1 VVAVGYAVLLVVPSA
16 IAVVGPLKSNG
27 SFVRLAGLLSLLLV
41 LAGFLRWKE
50 TRSARPVAA
59 LLVGY
64 LAFQLLSYALAFRRG
79 VDAAGLAALN
89 RSMLLTASAVGLAL
103 LCAMVV
109 RSVRQAHVL
118 VGLLV
123 GGAAF
128 SALIGSLQGLNVMG
142 RLAPLFVTPL
152 TAAVVE
158 KGAITSRGDLAR
170 VSGTAAHPIE
180 FAVVLAM
187 MLPLAIHLLLHAETR
202 RGRGWSGAA
211 CVAILV
217 GFPFGVSRAGLLTL
231 AVALLVYG
239 AFLRGS
245 QRVSL
250 VLAVAFTLASA
261 MVVVP
266 DVVSTFADSITG
278 AEEDNSI
285 TGRLDDYPLLFAR
298 FEQAPWL
305 GGAPVDVRQLV
316 TVTDNQWLLTLVQ
329 SGVLGVLTLALLF
342 GGGVSMAMSMARR
355 SGATAA
361 ERSLH
366 GAIGAAVSG
375 AALAAGTFD
384 MLSFQQ
390 VTFLVFAL
398 LGLIGVRTA
407 AGVLKD

>member
-1 VVAVGYAVLLVVPSA
+1 VVAFGYGVLLVVPSA

-27 SFVRLAGLLSLLLV
+27 SFVRLAGLLSFFLV

-50 TRSARPVAA
+50 TRGARPVAA

-64 LAFQLLSYALAFRRG
+64 LALQLLSWALVFRRG
-79 VDAAGLAALN
+79 VDSGGLATVN
-89 RSMLLTASAVGLAL
+89 RSLLLTTSAVGLAV
-103 LCAMVV
+103 LCTMVV
-109 RSVRQAHVL
+109 RSIRQAHVL
-118 VGLLV
+118 MGLLV

-128 SALIGSLQGLNVMG
+128 SAVIGTLQGLNVMG

-158 KGAITSRGDLAR
+158 KGQISSRGDLAR

-180 FAVVLAM
+180 FAVCLAM

-202 RGRGWSGAA
+202 RARVWSGIA
-211 CVAILV
+211 CGLILV

-231 AVALLVYG
+231 AVALVVYG

-245 QRVSL
+245 QRISL
-250 VLAVAFTLASA
+250 LLAVAFTLASA
-261 MVVVP
+261 MVIVP
-266 DVVSTFADSITG
+266 EVVSTFADSITG

-298 FEQAPWL
+298 IAQAPWL

-316 TVTDNQWLLTLVQ
+316 TVTDNQWLLTLVD
-329 SGVLGVLTLALLF
+329 SGVLGVATLVLLF
-342 GGGVSMAMSMARR
+342 GGAVFMALSVARR
-355 SGATAA
+355 PGVPAA

-366 GAIGAAVSG
+366 GAVGAAVAG

-398 LGLIGVRTA
+398 VALIGVRSASRTSE
-407 AGVLKD
+407 D